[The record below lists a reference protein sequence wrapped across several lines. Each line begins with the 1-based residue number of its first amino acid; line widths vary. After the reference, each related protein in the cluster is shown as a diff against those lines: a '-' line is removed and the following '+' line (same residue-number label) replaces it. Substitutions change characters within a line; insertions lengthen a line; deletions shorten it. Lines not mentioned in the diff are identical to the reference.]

1 MLESSGRWTPSG
13 ALLSTD
19 MTVNLRDVARRAGV
33 SVPTASRVLSGSD
46 YPVAEGL
53 RDKVV
58 EAAQELDYVPNAQ
71 AQALLSGDPR
81 TVGVLVGTVDDPYFS
96 EIVNGVQDV
105 ATARHLLVTICNT
118 DRNLDREL
126 EYFRLLQ
133 AHRTG
138 YVIVAGSGLVDE
150 DYIAGMDAR
159 IRSFTASGGR
169 AVAIGHP
176 QVPVD
181 RVVTDNTGGARALG
195 RHLLDLGHRQI
206 GVLVG
211 MATVG
216 STIERVEGLR
226 SVVEPAGGVLHLRHG
241 DPTRDAGYSGAGELL
256 AEHPEITALVG
267 TADQMAIGALS
278 WLREHDRSVP
288 ADVSVAGFNDI
299 AVARDL
305 QLTSVRLPLRQMGS
319 AALELALTPA
329 PDQELIE
336 TALPTELVVRATT
349 AAPAPPA

>member
-1 MLESSGRWTPSG
+1 
-13 ALLSTD
+13 

-46 YPVAEGL
+46 YPVAQDL
-53 RDKVV
+53 RAKVV
-58 EAAQELDYVPNAQ
+58 EAARELDYVPNAQ
-71 AQALLSGDPR
+71 AQALLRGDPR

-118 DRNLDREL
+118 DRDIDREL

-138 YVIVAGSGLVDE
+138 YVIIAGSGLVDE
-150 DYIAGMDAR
+150 AYVAGMDAR
-159 IRSFTASGGR
+159 IRSFAASGGR

-181 RVVTDNTGGARALG
+181 RVVTDNVGGARELG
-195 RHLLDLGHRQI
+195 RHLIDLGHRQI

-211 MATVG
+211 VANVS
-216 STIERVEGLR
+216 STIERLDGLG
-226 SVVEPAGGVLHLRHG
+226 SVVERAGGTLHLQHG
-241 DPTRDAGYSGAGELL
+241 EATRDAGYTGAGDLL
-256 AEHPEITALVG
+256 AAHPEITALVG

-278 WLREHDRSVP
+278 WLREHDRRVP
-288 ADVSVAGFNDI
+288 AEVSVAGFNDI
-299 AVARDL
+299 AVSKDL
-305 QLTSVRLPLRQMGS
+305 QLTSVRLPLRQMGA
-319 AALELALTPA
+319 AALDLALTPA

-336 TALPTELVVRATT
+336 TSLPTELVVRATT
-349 AAPAPPA
+349 APASTVPATPRG

>member
-1 MLESSGRWTPSG
+1 M
-13 ALLSTD
+13 A
-19 MTVNLRDVARRAGV
+19 VNLRDVARRAGV

-46 YPVAEGL
+46 YPVAETL
-53 RDKVV
+53 RVRVV

-71 AQALLSGDPR
+71 AQALLRGDPR

-118 DRNLDREL
+118 DRDIDREL

-138 YVIVAGSGLVDE
+138 YVIIAGSGLVDE
-150 DYIAGMDAR
+150 AYVTGMGAR

-176 QVPVD
+176 QVQVD
-181 RVVTDNTGGARALG
+181 RVVTDNTGGAEQLG
-195 RHLLDLGHRQI
+195 QHLTALGHRDV

-211 MATVG
+211 VASVS
-216 STIERVEGLR
+216 STIERLAGLR
-226 SVVEPAGGVLHLRHG
+226 AAIEPSGGTLHLRHG
-241 DPTRDAGYSGAGELL
+241 EPTRDAGYAGAAELL
-256 AEHPEITALVG
+256 AERPQITALVG

-278 WLREHDRSVP
+278 WLREQGRRVP
-288 ADVSVAGFNDI
+288 EEVSVAGFNDI
-299 AVARDL
+299 AVSRDL
-305 QLTSVRLPLRQMGS
+305 QLTSVRLPLRSMG
-319 AALELALTPA
+319 ATALQIALQPA
-329 PDQELIE
+329 PDDALVQTE
-336 TALPTELVVRATT
+336 LPTELIVRATT
-349 AAPAPPA
+349 GPARPAR

>member
-1 MLESSGRWTPSG
+1 M
-13 ALLSTD
+13 A
-19 MTVNLRDVARRAGV
+19 VNLRDVARRAGV
-33 SVPTASRVLSGSD
+33 SVPTASRVLSGSN
-46 YPVAEGL
+46 YPVAEDL
-53 RDKVV
+53 RTKVV
-58 EAAQELDYVPNAQ
+58 EAARDLDYVPNAQ

-105 ATARHLLVTICNT
+105 ATAQHLLVTICNT
-118 DRNLDREL
+118 DRDIDREL

-138 YVIVAGSGLVDE
+138 YVIIAGSGLVDE
-150 DYIAGMDAR
+150 AYIAGMDAR

-181 RVVTDNTGGARALG
+181 RVVTDNAGGARELG
-195 RHLLDLGHRQI
+195 RHLLSLGHRQI

-211 MATVG
+211 VANVS
-216 STIERVEGLR
+216 STIERLDGLR
-226 SVVEPAGGVLHLRHG
+226 SVVAEAGGALHLRHG
-241 DPTRDAGYSGAGELL
+241 EATRDAGYTGAGELL
-256 AEHPEITALVG
+256 AAHPATTALVG

-278 WLREHDRSVP
+278 WLREHGRRVP
-288 ADVSVAGFNDI
+288 EEVSVAGFNDI
-299 AVARDL
+299 SVSRDL
-305 QLTSVRLPLRQMGS
+305 QLTSVRLPLRQMGA
-319 AALELALTPA
+319 AALDLALTPA

-336 TALPTELVVRATT
+336 TALPTQLVVRATT
-349 AAPAPPA
+349 SRSPAAT